1 MSVLELLG
9 HPDSPFFVT
18 GFSKNVA
25 IAEPFIAKAVAKID
39 YPKQIVGKL
48 WWHDALNTYH
58 NFSLR
63 AVMNLSNQ
71 GRKHLRR

>member
-1 MSVLELLG
+1 MNSDKIMSASFAMQPLRTTV
-9 HPDSPFFVT
+9 
-18 GFSKNVA
+18 
-25 IAEPFIAKAVAKID
+25 AEPFIAKAVAID

-63 AVMNLSNQ
+63 AVMDLSNQ